1 MARPRLGSETR
12 GLTQF
17 GRSVAFTGAALL
29 ALGLA
34 FGDFPYLL
42 CAALLLGAAFAARTL
57 KPAKLEAA
65 RVVSAEDIHAGDR
78 IEITIEVRSAGVPV
92 GLLLHDKAPD
102 AFVLSAGA
110 NVEATHLRGGAVAR
124 IRYALKSPRRGQ
136 HGIGPLRATTFDP
149 LFLQS
154 ALVAEAAPPTDV
166 LVHPRTPQAP
176 RIRTSA
182 AWGRAQL
189 PGGDKAH
196 RGILTNDFREL
207 RPYEKGD
214 PLRQVNWK
222 ATARQSRDE
231 LKLIVND
238 YEVEG
243 KKSVWIFC
251 DASAYTIGG
260 TTTESA
266 FDELSNGA
274 LAVAGHYL
282 DMGHRVGFT
291 LFGSGEPRLLYP
303 DSGDL
308 QERRIA
314 ALVASAQPGTSGP
327 GIANTDAPADASSP
341 QWSQWG
347 GIAAAVEQTKGFL
360 VREKPLLFV
369 FTLAG
374 RDPELAAALAA
385 ARAFATPGRRPAPVV
400 AVTPVLGSGDEA
412 SMPSRMVALREK
424 AQLKGLERR
433 GITVLRY
440 HPTTQPLVA
449 TLARGFIR

>member
-92 GLLLHDKAPD
+92 GLLIHDKAPD

-314 ALVASAQPGTSGP
+314 ALVASAQPGTPGP
-327 GIANTDAPADASSP
+327 GIAK
-341 QWSQWG
+341 
-347 GIAAAVEQTKGFL
+347 AVEQTKGFL

-400 AVTPVLGSGDEA
+400 AVTPVLGSEDEA